1 MANNYQLRIN
11 YAEAHRELN
20 GYQKVVYRI
29 QYDYLV
35 VNENGFRANLVRF
48 VDLPDF
54 DPENFIPFDDLD
66 RDQVSQW
73 VLSLVDEEVLKI
85 EVDEVLENIINPPT
99 MILEF
104 KH

>member
-1 MANNYQLRIN
+1 MDNKYQLRIN
-11 YAEAHRELN
+11 YAEAHRELD
-20 GYQKVVYRI
+20 GYEKVIYKI

-35 VNENGFRANLVRF
+35 INENGFRANLVRF

-54 DPENFIPFDDLD
+54 DPENFIPFDDLNK
-66 RDQVSQW
+66 DQVLQW
-73 VLSLVDEEVLKI
+73 VLSLIDENALKT

-104 KH
+104 KD